1 VALGGLDSH
10 GEVTAMRRWLLW
22 APLVLAAALPAPAR
36 AVEYRLL
43 VASVQEQ
50 GVTAYL
56 PARVGQGTGE
66 VTLPGLEAA
75 LDAGRF
81 PRGVLLPGR
90 EARRGDAAL
99 VRAFGAVTVSE
110 VPVPSGPPGLWQE
123 IRWEGTPGQRSLWV
137 IAPRL
142 NDFQEVYHL
151 ALGAGGPARYVI
163 PYAGNG
169 APRRAAMTLPLALL
183 SADGPGDLWQSR
195 LAPVVDLSGGL
206 AVIVGTH
213 SDLTTADHVFLLVE
227 HPREARTFKAVIA
240 WRPRPQQDPR
250 VQPSGVER

>member
-1 VALGGLDSH
+1 
-10 GEVTAMRRWLLW
+10 MWRWLFSSLV
-22 APLVLAAALPAPAR
+22 VLAAALPGPAA

-56 PARVGQGTGE
+56 PARVGQGMGE
-66 VTLPGLEAA
+66 VALPRLEAA

-90 EARRGDAAL
+90 DAHRGDPAL
-99 VRAFGAVTVSE
+99 SRAFGAVAVNEAPAPSE
-110 VPVPSGPPGLWQE
+110 PAGLWQE

-163 PYAGNG
+163 PYTGNG
-169 APRRAAMTLPLALL
+169 AARRAAMTLPLALL
-183 SADGPGDLWQSR
+183 SADAPGDLWQSR
-195 LAPVVDLSGGL
+195 LAPLVDLSGGL
-206 AVIVGTH
+206 AVIVGTN
-213 SDLTTADHVFLLVE
+213 SDLTTADHVFLVVE
-227 HPREARTFKAVIA
+227 HPREPRTFKAVIA
-240 WRPRPQQDPR
+240 WRPRPQQDSR